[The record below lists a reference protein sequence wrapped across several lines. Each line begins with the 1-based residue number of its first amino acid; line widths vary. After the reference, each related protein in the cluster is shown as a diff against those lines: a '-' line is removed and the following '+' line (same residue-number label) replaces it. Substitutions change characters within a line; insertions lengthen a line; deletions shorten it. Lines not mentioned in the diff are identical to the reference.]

1 MARTAPLALPRQ
13 AVPTQDLSRREFS
26 IETLSD
32 LALVQEALGTNPMNI
47 SGEETTTRRR
57 RTGGGRRRKSETA
70 SLVPLGG
77 GLGTDVEMDTSQ
89 VRRLLEDFV
98 SEDEEPA
105 SLEGHDDVPPMEQ
118 RTRSRAGH
126 PNVASVPDDI
136 SSSVLQPGGRT
147 ALLTPCQEIILARR
161 IENGDRIAKDSLV
174 NSNLRLVTSIAQR
187 YQGRGL
193 PMEDLMQEG
202 VIGLIRAA
210 EKFNWRR
217 GFRFSTYATHW
228 IRQTIMRAIANSG
241 RSIRLPAYVVDT
253 IGRLTRIRGELE
265 NTLGRAPTRGELA
278 QAAGMQEDQLIE
290 LLQSMVEPASLE
302 APLGDEGERS
312 LAEIIPADEHQSPS
326 ARVFRHAVQE
336 EVARALK
343 SLSPREQEVLRL
355 RFGLNGHEPHTLEQ
369 IGKALHMTRER
380 ARQLE
385 LQSLEKLRGNRAGA
399 RLKETISTE

>member
-1 MARTAPLALPRQ
+1 
-13 AVPTQDLSRREFS
+13 
-26 IETLSD
+26 
-32 LALVQEALGTNPMNI
+32 MNN
-47 SGEETTTRRR
+47 SGEATTTHRR

-70 SLVPLGG
+70 SLLPLGG

-105 SLEGHDDVPPMEQ
+105 ALESHDDVSPMEQ

-126 PNVASVPDDI
+126 PGVTSVPDI

-399 RLKETISTE
+399 RLKETLSTE